1 MRSIIYS
8 KRNISWRLCVSVYKG
23 IYVDQILLL
32 GKLWNLSVYK
42 DIMKEQCSW
51 RWSSKTC
58 NSHRAKI
65 FTIPGGGRKQVLRLS
80 QCTNMQKIMVYD
92 LVRKRTR
99 WPTDDNFNLR
109 GAKYKQQCYS
119 RAQKKHRYF
128 KGFIIFSYQLST
140 NYNHTVSSN
149 NKGHRHSMKPGC
161 KNDTINNNHTKPAFV
176 SGKSLEYFQFEFSW
190 YCAHAFTRDAIAR
203 TPEE

>member
-1 MRSIIYS
+1 MKPISIQRHHERTMFMTLV
-8 KRNISWRLCVSVYKG
+8 K
-23 IYVDQILLL
+23 Q
-32 GKLWNLSVYK
+32 NL
-42 DIMKEQCSW
+42 QF
-51 RWSSKTC
+51 SSC
-58 NSHRAKI
+58 ENFYNSG
-65 FTIPGGGRKQVLRLS
+65 GGGRKQVLRLW